1 MVGSPA
7 SPSALMSRPCLLPH
21 HCRAAARP
29 VRLAK
34 VALGVSTPP
43 QSFGN
48 PKRSF
53 NQPSVTVSIVVANCE
68 DVHSPAF

>member
-1 MVGSPA
+1 M
-7 SPSALMSRPCLLPH
+7 MSRPCLAPH
-21 HCRAAARP
+21 HCRAAASP

-34 VALGVSTPP
+34 VALGVGTPP
-43 QSFGN
+43 QSIGN

-53 NQPSVTVSIVVANCE
+53 NQASVTVSSVVANFD